1 MSENPGDIPEKIFHE
16 ETDEKKPDETPAE
29 KAEVN
34 SLTANHSMAGRDT
47 SETDATETD
56 TPETDVPETDATE
69 TDTPETDTAETDA
82 APGEVITEEDQNEP
96 LTNLV
101 IRRVRTEPVDVI
113 PPAPKD
119 RGFLYSL
126 LDTARFISLGLVI
139 GILLVVFVVQ
149 RNDVY
154 GPSME
159 PNLHEKDAVFVE
171 MISRYF
177 TTPERG
183 DIMTI
188 NATGMPGYTK
198 KEKIIKRVIGL
209 PGETVTIKDGSV
221 FINGVLLDEPYLAD
235 NVPTYINNDGAASGY
250 DNITLGKDEYF
261 FMGDNRGAS
270 LDSRVIGPVPASRIK
285 AHVIAKIY
293 PFNDMGLL

>member
-1 MSENPGDIPEKIFHE
+1 MSDIPGGISDKTYSE
-16 ETDEKKPDETPAE
+16 EAEDDVSAELNDSSDMNDSAEQNKPEEDPDYEA
-29 KAEVN
+29 
-34 SLTANHSMAGRDT
+34 
-47 SETDATETD
+47 
-56 TPETDVPETDATE
+56 PETGDPETEEPVEDE
-69 TDTPETDTAETDA
+69 PDTLQADSSCLAEE
-82 APGEVITEEDQNEP
+82 PSLEEDTQDILYPEEE
-96 LTNLV
+96 LSSLV
-101 IRRVRTEPVDVI
+101 IRRVRTEPPEVL

-119 RGFLYSL
+119 KGFLYSL
-126 LDTARFISLGLVI
+126 LDTARFVSLGLII

-159 PNLHEKDAVFVE
+159 PNLHENDAVFVE
-171 MISRYF
+171 MISKYF
-177 TTPERG
+177 ETPQRG
-183 DIMTI
+183 NIMTI
-188 NATGMPGYTK
+188 NATGLPGYTK
-198 KEKIIKRVIGL
+198 KEKIIKRLIGL

-235 NVPTYINNDGAASGY
+235 NVPTNINDNGAASGY
-250 DNITLGKDEYF
+250 DNITLGPDQYY

-270 LDSRVIGPVPASRIK
+270 LDSRVLGPISIDRIK

>member
-1 MSENPGDIPEKIFHE
+1 MSDIPDGISDGTYSEEAEDDVSAELNDSAVTNDSEADPQTVELQTAELQTADPQAAESDAGQE
-16 ETDEKKPDETPAE
+16 ET
-29 KAEVN
+29 
-34 SLTANHSMAGRDT
+34 AGL
-47 SETDATETD
+47 
-56 TPETDVPETDATE
+56 TDVP
-69 TDTPETDTAETDA
+69 PL
-82 APGEVITEEDQNEP
+82 EEDPGIEQYPDEQP
-96 LTNLV
+96 TNFV
-101 IRRVRTEPVDVI
+101 IRRVRTEPPEVL

-119 RGFLYSL
+119 KGFLYSL
-126 LDTARFISLGLVI
+126 LDTARFVSLGLVI

-171 MISRYF
+171 MVSKYF

-183 DIMTI
+183 TIMTI
-188 NATGMPGYTK
+188 NATGLPGYNK
-198 KEKIIKRVIGL
+198 KEKIIKRLIGL

-221 FINGVLLDEPYLAD
+221 YINGVLLDEPYLAD
-235 NVPTYINNDGAASGY
+235 NVPTNINDNGAASGY
-250 DNITLGKDEYF
+250 DNITLGPDQYY

-270 LDSRVIGPVPASRIK
+270 LDSRVLGPISFDRIK

-293 PFNDMGLL
+293 PFDDMGLL